1 MSTQAFFLPVDVW
14 ISSVQLHV
22 EPTEHST
29 QLHLLT
35 LDVIDLILQH
45 SLCSGGPYLLDMI

>member
-1 MSTQAFFLPVDVW
+1 MLTQASFLPIDVW

-35 LDVIDLILQH
+35 FDVIDLILQH